1 MVILGVAA
9 PYARS
14 VSLDEGTLNS
24 EKVSIDGIT
33 GESWQ
38 VAGAPAVKAMVGRV
52 VESVAKS
59 GSAVTVAIGDSVGR
73 EAAVAAGNGVFV
85 PGAPALGEQEE
96 RSKAVRLTR
105 TISIFTRAPLR
116 FIGEVLFVEK

>member
-85 PGAPALGEQEE
+85 PGAAALVVQEE

-105 TISIFTRAPLR
+105 TISIFTRAPDR

>member
-24 EKVSIDGIT
+24 AKVSIDGIT

-85 PGAPALGEQEE
+85 PGAPALGVQEE

-105 TISIFTRAPLR
+105 TISIFTRAPDR